1 MHGPR
6 IEEILKMQNTCFAE
20 YEKFGVPK
28 FEMINNVLIKTNAP
42 TTPWKPNELKKKIR
56 TGKAYRGGK

>member
-28 FEMINNVLIKTNAP
+28 FEMINNVLIEDQCSYHSLEAQ
-42 TTPWKPNELKKKIR
+42 
-56 TGKAYRGGK
+56 